1 VRFSARG
8 LTSADMRI
16 VEDNPA
22 RLAIVHRPRILP
34 AFFLGCALVLGVYLL
49 VRLGELHLHEQIGL
63 ILGTFLCALASALTA
78 TQSECR
84 FDAQSGQVSWR
95 HRGVFARS
103 SGELPLQAIEG
114 VGVET
119 DRDAEGQS
127 YRVVLAT
134 RHGRVPLTWHYSTIE
149 PHTDIARAICCWLRL
164 HGIEVPD
171 P

>member
-1 VRFSARG
+1 MSFSVRG

-16 VEDNPA
+16 IKDNPA

-34 AFFLGCALVLGVYLL
+34 AFFLGCALVLGVSLL
-49 VRLGELHLHEQIGL
+49 VWFGELRLHKQIG
-63 ILGTFLCALASALTA
+63 IMSGIFLCALASALTA

-84 FDAQSGQVSWR
+84 FDARSGQVSWIY
-95 HRGVFARS
+95 RGVFARS

-127 YRVVLAT
+127 YRVVLET

-149 PHTDIARAICCWLRL
+149 PHTDIARAICRWLRL